1 MNITEHKFCAYPTC
15 KKVIQSG
22 RSNKKYCSNR
32 CRSAHYQIIH
42 QQSILAE
49 RKLTKGNRDN
59 ERVLKELLER
69 LPLSKQYKN
78 YVDISKETLFGA
90 GYNQKYTGMTA
101 LCNWDGIT
109 VNTFHYNDVILVSH
123 PHQPS
128 RYLICKRNDRNT
140 Q

>member
-1 MNITEHKFCAYPTC
+1 MTTSENKFCAYPAC
-15 KKVIQSG
+15 RKAIMAG
-22 RSNKKYCSNR
+22 RANKKYCCNR
-32 CRSAHYQIIH
+32 CRSAHYQIINH
-42 QQSILAE
+42 QFISAE
-49 RKLTKGNRDN
+49 RQLTKGNRDN

-69 LPLSKQYKN
+69 LPLSKQYKI

-90 GYNQKYTGMTA
+90 GYNQKYTGMTS
-101 LCNWDGIT
+101 LFNWDGIT

>member
-1 MNITEHKFCAYPTC
+1 MEQSETKFCVHPTC
-15 KKVIQSG
+15 RKPITSG
-22 RSNKKYCSNR
+22 RANKKYCSNR

-42 QQSILAE
+42 HQPIQAE
-49 RKLTKGNRDN
+49 RQLTKGNRDN

-90 GYNQKYTGMTA
+90 GYNQKYTGMTS
-101 LCNWDGIT
+101 LFNWDGIT